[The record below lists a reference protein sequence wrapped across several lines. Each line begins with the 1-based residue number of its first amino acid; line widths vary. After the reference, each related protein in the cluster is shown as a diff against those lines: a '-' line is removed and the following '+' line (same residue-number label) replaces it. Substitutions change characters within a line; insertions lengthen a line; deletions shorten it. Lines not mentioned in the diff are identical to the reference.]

1 MLWPIVLPFKIT
13 FWCIAALIALATIAA
28 PRVKCK
34 RLPTFLA
41 ATVLGVLAF
50 VPSCTGVMHVI
61 DARRF
66 GVFDYETFDQVD
78 DFRVERYLPP
88 TARAITLDKQAGGFR
103 ARFKITEA
111 GLTSYLDE
119 LWERDGNRS
128 VAKREAMPSMAVL
141 DPKLHERYFGDLGWP
156 YLENATEYDSPT
168 AGNGSGFNIWFSPTE
183 GVAYQLAGYW

>member
-103 ARFKITEA
+103 ARFHITEA
-111 GLTSYLDE
+111 ELSSFLDE
-119 LWERDGNRS
+119 LWENNGDRS
-128 VAKREAMPSMAVL
+128 VVKRGEMSSMAVVDL
-141 DPKLHERYFGDLGWP
+141 KSHEHDFGDLGWP
-156 YLENATEYDSPT
+156 HLENATEYFSPT
-168 AGNGSGFNIWFSPTE
+168 AGNGAGCSMWFSPSE
-183 GVAYQLAGYW
+183 GVAYQRAGYW